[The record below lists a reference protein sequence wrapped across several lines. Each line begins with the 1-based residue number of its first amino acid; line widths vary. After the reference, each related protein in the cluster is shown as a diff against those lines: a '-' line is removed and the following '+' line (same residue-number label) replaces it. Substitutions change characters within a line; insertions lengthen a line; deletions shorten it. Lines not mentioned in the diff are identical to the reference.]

1 MLIVLQQRRNGSSS
15 KHSVLQRGWKAQ
27 KKQKNMPSTLI
38 QLIMKAILLLL
49 VLVLFSNINI
59 NIVTLI
65 SNQLIICEKVLL
77 EFVKDKNDTIGI
89 SNKYSN
95 HSDVYGSESSDTY
108 RKIIDVHCRSTA
120 MVSHSKTLI
129 ITDSMIEVSKS
140 DIINSPNHNNNC
152 NDYEKNNNNHCET
165 RTSNNHTNINIF
177 SGNSNNS
184 NAALNSSIIV
194 RINIMLVNDICTN
207 IKLATN
213 HVQGFEKLKSGK
225 NIQ

>member
-1 MLIVLQQRRNGSSS
+1 
-15 KHSVLQRGWKAQ
+15 
-27 KKQKNMPSTLI
+27 
-38 QLIMKAILLLL
+38 MKVILLLL
-49 VLVLFSNINI
+49 VLEMFSNINI
-59 NIVTLI
+59 NIVTLV
-65 SNQLIICEKVLL
+65 SNQLIIDEKVLL
-77 EFVKDKNDTIGI
+77 EFVNDKNNTIGI

-95 HSDVYGSESSDTY
+95 HSGAESTETY

-194 RINIMLVNDICTN
+194 RINIILVNDICTN